1 MKVQQML
8 NSMEVVQKLSE
19 LRLPIK
25 KAHQIFLMLK
35 KFDESREFFMKEEK
49 QIVANCNGAI
59 SEDGRITFPTVE
71 DQNDFI
77 IAHNEFLQYDFDIGE
92 NEIIELSFNDL
103 SGIQLTPLEI
113 MKLEGVINFVD

>member
-25 KAHQIFLMLK
+25 KAHQMFLLMK
-35 KFDESREFFMKEEK
+35 KFDEHREFFMKEEK
-49 QIVANCNGAI
+49 QIVTNCNGTI

-77 IAHNEFLQYDFDIGE
+77 VAHNEFLQYDFDNGE

>member
-49 QIVANCNGAI
+49 QIVANCNGTI
-59 SEDGRITFPTVE
+59 SEDGRITFPTIE
-71 DQNDFI
+71 DQNNFI
-77 IAHNEFLQYDFDIGE
+77 VAHNEFLQYDFDNGE